1 MRSTRNRGRTKALIA
16 APLMALALLT
26 VTACEDSGGS
36 GPSYGAGAEG
46 QPADRAP
53 AASPDGSG
61 AEEPAGEQP
70 AADGS
75 TATAPPKQPPAPAI
89 SVRTA
94 ESDLGTILVDDQGR
108 TLYGFTKDKP
118 GRANCDSDCIAV
130 WPALISAKDVTA
142 GEGTDASLLKEIK
155 LGAGAEQ
162 AVYGDWPLYYYVGD
176 VTAGDVNGQG
186 LDGEWFVVAADG
198 KLIKSHA

>member
-1 MRSTRNRGRTKALIA
+1 MRTTRTSTRTKALIA

-26 VTACEDSGGS
+26 ATACEDSDGS
-36 GPSYGAGAEG
+36 GSSYGAGAAK
-46 QPADRAP
+46 QPADQQAP
-53 AASPDGSG
+53 AEPPAEAPPKEQPD
-61 AEEPAGEQP
+61 AEEPAAE
-70 AADGS
+70 
-75 TATAPPKQPPAPAI
+75 TPPKQAPAPSI

-118 GRANCDSDCIAV
+118 GQANCDADCIAV

-186 LDGEWFVVAADG
+186 LDDEWFVIAADG
-198 KLIKSHA
+198 KLIKSQA